1 MTPSQKSKSI
11 IEQYE
16 NFDPSKHDIQ
26 DLLLMRKELAIT
38 RWKISNYCMQEE
50 QRFKTIYQQRKVFEA
65 TTKLETDGT
74 TQHRESTAIKEAEEM
89 RIIEAQHDGNARG
102 AKIVLDGID
111 KVLDSMASMINA
123 MNRI

>member
-65 TTKLETDGT
+65 TTKLEADGT
-74 TQHRESTAIKEAEEM
+74 TQHRES
-89 RIIEAQHDGNARG
+89 RQ
-102 AKIVLDGID
+102 
-111 KVLDSMASMINA
+111 
-123 MNRI
+123 